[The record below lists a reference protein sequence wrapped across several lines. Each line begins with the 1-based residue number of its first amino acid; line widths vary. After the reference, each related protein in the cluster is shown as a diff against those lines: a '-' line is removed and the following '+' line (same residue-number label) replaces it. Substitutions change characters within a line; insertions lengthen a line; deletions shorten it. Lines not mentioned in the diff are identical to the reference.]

1 MGRGRRRGWGAEGP
15 RAIAILPGTGK
26 KGGSD
31 SNPLFVSA
39 NLPPLFDSVGILVIA
54 LCLLWLGA
62 AWYAWRVYHNPRE
75 EGDVVSGLAWDFV
88 RVYAAVYHGLRVR
101 GREFVPRTPRVGD
114 RPVLVVANHTA
125 GLDPLLIQ
133 AAVPWFVRWL
143 MAADMVGQGLDGLWT
158 FTGVILVDRSGKSE
172 ITGVRAAVRT
182 LELGGAVGIFP
193 EGKLRRRPT
202 ELNPF
207 LPGIGLIISRT
218 RAIVLP
224 VVIRGTPF
232 CQTSWGSLAIPSRSS
247 VEFKP
252 PIDVAALGLRS
263 SEIAPHLES
272 RFRQWLGPSGA
283 EGELPEEDSW
293 RAGKGEFGAG
303 NDGEQRVG
311 SGQVAVRGEDGRRG
325 VADSAEGKLGEGR
338 LGELRVTDASAGHPK
353 RGDEGQRGN
362 AGIRRSA
369 G

>member
-1 MGRGRRRGWGAEGP
+1 MPWR
-15 RAIAILPGTGK
+15 
-26 KGGSD
+26 
-31 SNPLFVSA
+31 SNPLFVPA
-39 NLPPLFDSVGILVIA
+39 NLPALLDSLTILLMA
-54 LCLLWLGA
+54 AGLLWLVL
-62 AWYAWRVYHNPRE
+62 AWYAWRVYHNPRG
-75 EGDVVSGLAWDFV
+75 EGEVVSGLAWDLV

-101 GREFVPRTPRVGD
+101 GREFVPGAARVGD

-143 MAADMVGQGLDGLWT
+143 MAADMVGKGLDGLWE

-172 ITGVRAAVRT
+172 ITGVRTAVRT
-182 LELGGAVGIFP
+182 LESGGVVGIFP
-193 EGKLRRRPT
+193 EGKLRREPT

-218 RAIVLP
+218 RAMVLP

-247 VEFKP
+247 LEFKP
-252 PIDVAALGLRS
+252 LIDVEALGLRS

-272 RFRQWLGPSGA
+272 RFRLWLGPRGA
-283 EGELPEEDSW
+283 ESELP
-293 RAGKGEFGAG
+293 
-303 NDGEQRVG
+303 DGSAATANVPVVSRGDDGVG
-311 SGQVAVRGEDGRRG
+311 RD
-325 VADSAEGKLGEGR
+325 EGK
-338 LGELRVTDASAGHPK
+338 
-353 RGDEGQRGN
+353 
-362 AGIRRSA
+362 RRSA